1 MTCRL
6 LAFASRLRHV
16 AVLGV
21 LVLPTL
27 FVAIPAAIGAG
38 ETREDAAV
46 LRPEN
51 DSAHPLAWSGTVGAN
66 APVERASGR
75 VLRAAVKHTRE

>member
-1 MTCRL
+1 
-6 LAFASRLRHV
+6 V
-16 AVLGV
+16 AVHDV

-38 ETREDAAV
+38 ETREDASV